1 VCFER
6 TRGVGVFRYAFG
18 VEKRERDREQAASS
32 SLSHPFPFIQL
43 PFLRTPRTKWPRGQ
57 GEAQTSK
64 GSLSS
69 RATPRISPFRPTPLT
84 GRERR
89 SREKSSELFFSPCRA
104 SANAHNCLS
113 VFLHQVSSTFL
124 IFLLSLT
131 YNDAL
136 KRIVA
141 SFACAQSWK
150 IIDGTR
156 AATGAVEAS
165 SFSFR
170 FFLCCFGENP
180 VNDCVLALVPLRF
193 VSQRLRTPE

>member
-1 VCFER
+1 MFFVMR
-6 TRGVGVFRYAFG
+6 SAWR
-18 VEKRERDREQAASS
+18 REREIENKPRPPV
-32 SLSHPFPFIQL
+32 SLT
-43 PFLRTPRTKWPRGQ
+43 PFLLSNSPSCALPAPNGQGQ

-69 RATPRISPFRPTPLT
+69 RATPRISPCRPTSST

-89 SREKSSELFFSPCRA
+89 SREKSSELFFPQCRA

-131 YNDAL
+131 YNDEP
-136 KRIVA
+136 KRIVV

>member
-1 VCFER
+1 MCLFSLEVLFFCTQCVLRER
-6 TRGVGVFRYAFG
+6 GEWGSFSLCVWCG
-18 VEKRERDREQAASS
+18 KREIENKPRPPV
-32 SLSHPFPFIQL
+32 SLT
-43 PFLRTPRTKWPRGQ
+43 PFLLSNSPSCALPAPNGQGQ

-69 RATPRISPFRPTPLT
+69 RATPRISPCRPTPST
-84 GRERR
+84 GRELR
-89 SREKSSELFFSPCRA
+89 SREKKSCFFLCRA

-124 IFLLSLT
+124 IFLLFLT

-136 KRIVA
+136 KRIVL

-165 SFSFR
+165 SFSIR
-170 FFLCCFGENP
+170 FFSA
-180 VNDCVLALVPLRF
+180 ALV
-193 VSQRLRTPE
+193 RTCQ